1 MNSKDNKRILFL
13 LVFLMF
19 LLVAP
24 IIYLTYFTVFKADD
38 IVKHPANRRSE
49 LRENSVKRGTFYDRN
64 HEVLAYSN
72 GEKYNYHRIYN
83 QPIIYSHIIGYSDK
97 IVDKYGLE
105 KELNDYLVGKEG
117 SKLLKTFKS
126 IINKN
131 YDPYTGDDIT
141 LTTDTELQEKTRSV
155 LSANSDKGSVVIMN
169 PKTGEVLSMVSLPDF
184 NSQNIAQ
191 DMQKINEA
199 NNGALFNSAT
209 KGKFAPGSVYKIV
222 TTTAILE
229 SGISQKY
236 TDEGVEKID
245 NGREFK
251 NAENKSYGRVDLR
264 KAFTN
269 SLNTYF
275 ARKSVDMGIDIMGP
289 VSEKY
294 MINKK
299 VNFELPLET
308 STWTYKRNGFD
319 RTALAAGG
327 IGHDTILVTPL
338 EMCMIAS
345 TIANDGVM
353 MQPHLVKKIDS
364 SDGKNV
370 VRNTP
375 TVLSEVTSKENADL
389 ITRYMVNV
397 VNNGTGTEAYVS
409 GIKVAGKTGTAQL
422 DLKEGTNNAWFV
434 GFAPAD
440 DPKVAISVVIP
451 NVKDYGS
458 QAAAPI
464 AGELLKYAVKN
475 LQLEEE
481 WFCVYKEKFVTA
493 IVAAAG
499 MGKRMKM
506 GINKQFLTIDGI
518 PILAH
523 TIKKIEKSKYVDFL
537 ILIVK
542 ESDMIYVDDIIE
554 KYKINMAYK
563 IVYGGKERQDS
574 INNGLLNMPNETDIV
589 LTHDGARPFVSV
601 HKIDEA
607 IESVMDTGAC
617 VLANPVKDTIKVSTD
632 GETVDYTPNRDRL
645 WQVQTPQVFK
655 KEIIMKAYS
664 QAYSEGYYG
673 TDDCS
678 LVEKTGVKVKLIYNS
693 YDNIKITTR
702 EDLSIAQI
710 LVKKVKIWELEL
722 VMMFIN

>member
-1 MNSKDNKRILFL
+1 MILL
-13 LVFLMF
+13 LQQ
-19 LLVAP
+19 
-24 IIYLTYFTVFKADD
+24 T
-38 IVKHPANRRSE
+38 
-49 LRENSVKRGTFYDRN
+49 
-64 HEVLAYSN
+64 
-72 GEKYNYHRIYN
+72 
-83 QPIIYSHIIGYSDK
+83 QPCK
-97 IVDKYGLE
+97 K
-105 KELNDYLVGKEG
+105 
-117 SKLLKTFKS
+117 
-126 IINKN
+126 
-131 YDPYTGDDIT
+131 
-141 LTTDTELQEKTRSV
+141 KTRSV

-236 TDEGVEKID
+236 TDEGMEKID

-251 NAENKSYGRVDLR
+251 NAGNKIYGRVDLKR
-264 KAFTN
+264 AFTN

-275 ARKSVDMGIDIMGP
+275 VRKSVDMGIDIMGQ

-308 STWTYKRNGFD
+308 STWTFKRNGFD

-370 VRNTP
+370 LRNTP
-375 TVLSEVTSKENADL
+375 TVLSEVTSKENADQ
-389 ITRYMVNV
+389 ITKYMVNV

-409 GIKVAGKTGTAQL
+409 GLKVAGKTGTAQL

-440 DPKVAISVVIP
+440 DPQVAISVVIP

-464 AGELLKYAVKN
+464 AGELLKYAINN

-481 WFCVYKEKFVTA
+481 WFCV
-493 IVAAAG
+493 
-499 MGKRMKM
+499 
-506 GINKQFLTIDGI
+506 
-518 PILAH
+518 
-523 TIKKIEKSKYVDFL
+523 
-537 ILIVK
+537 
-542 ESDMIYVDDIIE
+542 
-554 KYKINMAYK
+554 
-563 IVYGGKERQDS
+563 
-574 INNGLLNMPNETDIV
+574 
-589 LTHDGARPFVSV
+589 
-601 HKIDEA
+601 
-607 IESVMDTGAC
+607 
-617 VLANPVKDTIKVSTD
+617 
-632 GETVDYTPNRDRL
+632 
-645 WQVQTPQVFK
+645 
-655 KEIIMKAYS
+655 
-664 QAYSEGYYG
+664 
-673 TDDCS
+673 
-678 LVEKTGVKVKLIYNS
+678 
-693 YDNIKITTR
+693 
-702 EDLSIAQI
+702 
-710 LVKKVKIWELEL
+710 
-722 VMMFIN
+722 

>member
-1 MNSKDNKRILFL
+1 MNSKDNKRILVL
-13 LVFLMF
+13 LVFLMI

-117 SKLLKTFKS
+117 SKIL
-126 IINKN
+126 
-131 YDPYTGDDIT
+131 
-141 LTTDTELQEKTRSV
+141 
-155 LSANSDKGSVVIMN
+155 
-169 PKTGEVLSMVSLPDF
+169 KTGEVLSMVSLPDF
-184 NSQNIAQ
+184 NSQNIAK

-199 NNGALFNSAT
+199 NNGALFNSST

-236 TDEGVEKID
+236 TDEGMEKID
-245 NGREFK
+245 NGREFR
-251 NAENKSYGRVDLR
+251 NAGNKTYGRVDLR

-275 ARKSVDMGIDIMGP
+275 VRKSVDMGIDVMGQ

-299 VNFELPLET
+299 VDFELPLET
-308 STWTYKRNGFD
+308 STWTFKRNDFD
-319 RTALAAGG
+319 RTALGAGG
-327 IGHDTILVTPL
+327 IGHDTILATPL

-353 MQPHLVKKIDS
+353 MQPHIVKKIDS

-370 VRNTP
+370 MRNTP
-375 TVLSEVTSKENADL
+375 TVLSEVTSKENADQ
-389 ITRYMVNV
+389 ITKYMVNV

-409 GIKVAGKTGTAQL
+409 GVKVAGKTGTAQL

-440 DPKVAISVVIP
+440 DPQIAISVVIP

-464 AGELLKYAVKN
+464 AGELLKYAINN

-481 WFCVYKEKFVTA
+481 WYCV
-493 IVAAAG
+493 
-499 MGKRMKM
+499 
-506 GINKQFLTIDGI
+506 
-518 PILAH
+518 
-523 TIKKIEKSKYVDFL
+523 
-537 ILIVK
+537 
-542 ESDMIYVDDIIE
+542 
-554 KYKINMAYK
+554 
-563 IVYGGKERQDS
+563 
-574 INNGLLNMPNETDIV
+574 
-589 LTHDGARPFVSV
+589 
-601 HKIDEA
+601 
-607 IESVMDTGAC
+607 
-617 VLANPVKDTIKVSTD
+617 
-632 GETVDYTPNRDRL
+632 
-645 WQVQTPQVFK
+645 
-655 KEIIMKAYS
+655 
-664 QAYSEGYYG
+664 
-673 TDDCS
+673 
-678 LVEKTGVKVKLIYNS
+678 
-693 YDNIKITTR
+693 
-702 EDLSIAQI
+702 
-710 LVKKVKIWELEL
+710 
-722 VMMFIN
+722 

>member
-1 MNSKDNKRILFL
+1 MNSKDNKRILVL
-13 LVFLMF
+13 LVFLMI

-38 IVKHPANRRSE
+38 IVKHPVNRRSE

-117 SKLLKTFKS
+117 SKILKTFKS

-141 LTTDTELQEKTRSV
+141 LTTDTDLQEKTRSV
-155 LSANSDKGSVVIMN
+155 LSSSSDKGSVVIMN

-184 NSQNIAQ
+184 NSQNIAK

-199 NNGALFNSAT
+199 NNGALFNSST
-209 KGKFAPGSVYKIV
+209 KGKFAPGSVYKII

-236 TDEGVEKID
+236 TDEGMEKID
-245 NGREFK
+245 NGREFR
-251 NAENKSYGRVDLR
+251 NAGNKTYGRVDLR

-275 ARKSVDMGIDIMGP
+275 VRKSVDMGIDVMGQ

-299 VNFELPLET
+299 VDFELPLET
-308 STWTYKRNGFD
+308 STWTFKRNDFD
-319 RTALAAGG
+319 RTALGAGG

-353 MQPHLVKKIDS
+353 MQPHIVKKIDS

-370 VRNTP
+370 MRNTP
-375 TVLSEVTSKENADL
+375 AVLSEVTSKENADQ
-389 ITRYMVNV
+389 ITKYMVNV

-409 GIKVAGKTGTAQL
+409 GVKVAGKTGTAQL

-440 DPKVAISVVIP
+440 DPQIAISVVIP

-464 AGELLKYAVKN
+464 AGELLKYAINN

-481 WFCVYKEKFVTA
+481 WYCV
-493 IVAAAG
+493 
-499 MGKRMKM
+499 
-506 GINKQFLTIDGI
+506 
-518 PILAH
+518 
-523 TIKKIEKSKYVDFL
+523 
-537 ILIVK
+537 
-542 ESDMIYVDDIIE
+542 
-554 KYKINMAYK
+554 
-563 IVYGGKERQDS
+563 
-574 INNGLLNMPNETDIV
+574 
-589 LTHDGARPFVSV
+589 
-601 HKIDEA
+601 
-607 IESVMDTGAC
+607 
-617 VLANPVKDTIKVSTD
+617 
-632 GETVDYTPNRDRL
+632 
-645 WQVQTPQVFK
+645 
-655 KEIIMKAYS
+655 
-664 QAYSEGYYG
+664 
-673 TDDCS
+673 
-678 LVEKTGVKVKLIYNS
+678 
-693 YDNIKITTR
+693 
-702 EDLSIAQI
+702 
-710 LVKKVKIWELEL
+710 
-722 VMMFIN
+722 

>member
-1 MNSKDNKRILFL
+1 MNSKDNKRILVL

-24 IIYLTYFTVFKADD
+24 IIYLTYFTVFKAED

-117 SKLLKTFKS
+117 SKILKTFKS

-141 LTTDTELQEKTRSV
+141 LTTDTALQEKTRSV

-236 TDEGVEKID
+236 TDEGMEKID
-245 NGREFK
+245 NGREFR
-251 NAENKSYGRVDLR
+251 NADKKTYGRVDLR

-275 ARKSVDMGIDIMGP
+275 VRKSVDMGIDVMGQ

-299 VNFELPLET
+299 VDFELPLET
-308 STWTYKRNGFD
+308 STWTFKRNDFD
-319 RTALAAGG
+319 RTALGAGG
-327 IGHDTILVTPL
+327 FGHDTILVTPL

-370 VRNTP
+370 LRNTP
-375 TVLSEVTSKENADL
+375 TVLSEVTSKENADQ
-389 ITRYMVNV
+389 ITKYMVNV

-409 GIKVAGKTGTAQL
+409 GLKVAGKTGTAQL

-440 DPKVAISVVIP
+440 DPQVAISVVIP

-481 WFCVYKEKFVTA
+481 WFCV
-493 IVAAAG
+493 
-499 MGKRMKM
+499 
-506 GINKQFLTIDGI
+506 
-518 PILAH
+518 
-523 TIKKIEKSKYVDFL
+523 
-537 ILIVK
+537 
-542 ESDMIYVDDIIE
+542 
-554 KYKINMAYK
+554 
-563 IVYGGKERQDS
+563 
-574 INNGLLNMPNETDIV
+574 
-589 LTHDGARPFVSV
+589 
-601 HKIDEA
+601 
-607 IESVMDTGAC
+607 
-617 VLANPVKDTIKVSTD
+617 
-632 GETVDYTPNRDRL
+632 
-645 WQVQTPQVFK
+645 
-655 KEIIMKAYS
+655 
-664 QAYSEGYYG
+664 
-673 TDDCS
+673 
-678 LVEKTGVKVKLIYNS
+678 
-693 YDNIKITTR
+693 
-702 EDLSIAQI
+702 
-710 LVKKVKIWELEL
+710 
-722 VMMFIN
+722 

>member
-1 MNSKDNKRILFL
+1 MNSKDNKRILVL

-24 IIYLTYFTVFKADD
+24 IIYLTYFTVFKAED

-117 SKLLKTFKS
+117 SKILKTFKS

-141 LTTDTELQEKTRSV
+141 LTTDTALQEKTRSV

-236 TDEGVEKID
+236 TDDGMEKID

-251 NAENKSYGRVDLR
+251 NAGNKTYGRVDLR

-275 ARKSVDMGIDIMGP
+275 VRKSVDMGIDIMGQ

-299 VNFELPLET
+299 VDFELPLET
-308 STWTYKRNGFD
+308 STWTFKRNGFD

-353 MQPHLVKKIDS
+353 MQPHIVKKIDS

-370 VRNTP
+370 IRNTP
-375 TVLSEVTSKENADL
+375 TVLSEVTSKEIADQ
-389 ITRYMVNV
+389 ITKYMVNV

-409 GIKVAGKTGTAQL
+409 GLKVAGKTGTAQL

-440 DPKVAISVVIP
+440 DPQIAISVVIP

-464 AGELLKYAVKN
+464 AGEILKYAINN

-481 WFCVYKEKFVTA
+481 WFCV
-493 IVAAAG
+493 
-499 MGKRMKM
+499 
-506 GINKQFLTIDGI
+506 
-518 PILAH
+518 
-523 TIKKIEKSKYVDFL
+523 
-537 ILIVK
+537 
-542 ESDMIYVDDIIE
+542 
-554 KYKINMAYK
+554 
-563 IVYGGKERQDS
+563 
-574 INNGLLNMPNETDIV
+574 
-589 LTHDGARPFVSV
+589 
-601 HKIDEA
+601 
-607 IESVMDTGAC
+607 
-617 VLANPVKDTIKVSTD
+617 
-632 GETVDYTPNRDRL
+632 
-645 WQVQTPQVFK
+645 
-655 KEIIMKAYS
+655 
-664 QAYSEGYYG
+664 
-673 TDDCS
+673 
-678 LVEKTGVKVKLIYNS
+678 
-693 YDNIKITTR
+693 
-702 EDLSIAQI
+702 
-710 LVKKVKIWELEL
+710 
-722 VMMFIN
+722 

>member
-1 MNSKDNKRILFL
+1 MNSKDNKRILVL

-24 IIYLTYFTVFKADD
+24 IIYLTYFTVFKAED

-117 SKLLKTFKS
+117 SKILKTFKS

-141 LTTDTELQEKTRSV
+141 LTTDTALQEKTRSV

-236 TDEGVEKID
+236 TDEGMEKIN

-251 NAENKSYGRVDLR
+251 NAGNKIYGRVDLKR
-264 KAFTN
+264 AFTN

-275 ARKSVDMGIDIMGP
+275 VRKSVDMGIDIMGQ

-308 STWTYKRNGFD
+308 STWTFKRNGFD

-353 MQPHLVKKIDS
+353 IQPHFVNQIDWIWWQ
-364 SDGKNV
+364 NV
-370 VRNTP
+370 LRITP
-375 TVLSEVTSKENADL
+375 TVSMKVTSKENANQ
-389 ITRYMVNV
+389 ITKYMVNV
-397 VNNGTGTEAYVS
+397 ASNVL
-409 GIKVAGKTGTAQL
+409 VAGSLCFT
-422 DLKEGTNNAWFV
+422 W
-434 GFAPAD
+434 
-440 DPKVAISVVIP
+440 PK
-451 NVKDYGS
+451 GS
-458 QAAAPI
+458 
-464 AGELLKYAVKN
+464 
-475 LQLEEE
+475 
-481 WFCVYKEKFVTA
+481 W
-493 IVAAAG
+493 
-499 MGKRMKM
+499 
-506 GINKQFLTIDGI
+506 
-518 PILAH
+518 
-523 TIKKIEKSKYVDFL
+523 
-537 ILIVK
+537 
-542 ESDMIYVDDIIE
+542 
-554 KYKINMAYK
+554 
-563 IVYGGKERQDS
+563 
-574 INNGLLNMPNETDIV
+574 
-589 LTHDGARPFVSV
+589 
-601 HKIDEA
+601 
-607 IESVMDTGAC
+607 
-617 VLANPVKDTIKVSTD
+617 
-632 GETVDYTPNRDRL
+632 
-645 WQVQTPQVFK
+645 
-655 KEIIMKAYS
+655 
-664 QAYSEGYYG
+664 
-673 TDDCS
+673 
-678 LVEKTGVKVKLIYNS
+678 
-693 YDNIKITTR
+693 
-702 EDLSIAQI
+702 
-710 LVKKVKIWELEL
+710 
-722 VMMFIN
+722 

>member
-1 MNSKDNKRILFL
+1 MNSKDNKRILVL

-24 IIYLTYFTVFKADD
+24 IIYLTYFTVFKAED
-38 IVKHPANRRSE
+38 IVKYPANRRSE

-117 SKLLKTFKS
+117 SKILKTFKS

-141 LTTDTELQEKTRSV
+141 LTTDTALQEKTRSV

-236 TDEGVEKID
+236 TDEGMEKID

-251 NAENKSYGRVDLR
+251 NAGNKIYGRVDLKR
-264 KAFTN
+264 AFTN

-275 ARKSVDMGIDIMGP
+275 VRKSVDMGIDIMGQ

-308 STWTYKRNGFD
+308 STWTFKRNGFD

-370 VRNTP
+370 LRNTP
-375 TVLSEVTSKENADL
+375 TVLSEVTSKENADQ
-389 ITRYMVNV
+389 ITKYMVNV

-409 GIKVAGKTGTAQL
+409 GLKVAGKTGTAQL

-440 DPKVAISVVIP
+440 DPQVAISVVIP

-464 AGELLKYAVKN
+464 AGELLKYAINN

-481 WFCVYKEKFVTA
+481 WFCV
-493 IVAAAG
+493 
-499 MGKRMKM
+499 
-506 GINKQFLTIDGI
+506 
-518 PILAH
+518 
-523 TIKKIEKSKYVDFL
+523 
-537 ILIVK
+537 
-542 ESDMIYVDDIIE
+542 
-554 KYKINMAYK
+554 
-563 IVYGGKERQDS
+563 
-574 INNGLLNMPNETDIV
+574 
-589 LTHDGARPFVSV
+589 
-601 HKIDEA
+601 
-607 IESVMDTGAC
+607 
-617 VLANPVKDTIKVSTD
+617 
-632 GETVDYTPNRDRL
+632 
-645 WQVQTPQVFK
+645 
-655 KEIIMKAYS
+655 
-664 QAYSEGYYG
+664 
-673 TDDCS
+673 
-678 LVEKTGVKVKLIYNS
+678 
-693 YDNIKITTR
+693 
-702 EDLSIAQI
+702 
-710 LVKKVKIWELEL
+710 
-722 VMMFIN
+722 